1 MNPVT
6 LLPIIGK
13 VIDTASDFLKSKHNI
28 DEQNIQNEKIKEQNR
43 HEGDM
48 NKDKLIE
55 QAAKNSQ
62 RNLEKSQSNEDAA
75 RQREYKAMESEKN
88 EYIDHLQRTEILLES
103 KMANSE
109 KHLNQI
115 MEYRGSFLDEKHC
128 MLNSIYDEK
137 DKSFNRALSIMND
150 IVDDGMDAFSNY
162 SEHRNT
168 IEEVTEYK
176 AVIIEANNKIRDEL
190 AVIRS
195 DISRLTNDL
204 MKEEAKY
211 DQLIELKCS
220 LNNNDYRN
228 QFIRVSTSMLETANK
243 INDEE
248 IYLIKKE
255 HEKRNGDEKLHIIN
269 SQIRSMERKE
279 FDALSSIKASFY
291 AQKIIHD
298 MSFNGKIRSDGN
310 INVLGN
316 DKSLY
321 PAGDVIDVRLQS
333 DSIKTLDH

>member
-128 MLNSIYDEK
+128 MLNSIYDPESET
-137 DKSFNRALSIMND
+137 SFSKRPLL
-150 IVDDGMDAFSNY
+150 
-162 SEHRNT
+162 
-168 IEEVTEYK
+168 
-176 AVIIEANNKIRDEL
+176 RDFE
-190 AVIRS
+190 
-195 DISRLTNDL
+195 
-204 MKEEAKY
+204 
-211 DQLIELKCS
+211 
-220 LNNNDYRN
+220 
-228 QFIRVSTSMLETANK
+228 
-243 INDEE
+243 
-248 IYLIKKE
+248 
-255 HEKRNGDEKLHIIN
+255 
-269 SQIRSMERKE
+269 
-279 FDALSSIKASFY
+279 
-291 AQKIIHD
+291 
-298 MSFNGKIRSDGN
+298 
-310 INVLGN
+310 
-316 DKSLY
+316 
-321 PAGDVIDVRLQS
+321 
-333 DSIKTLDH
+333 